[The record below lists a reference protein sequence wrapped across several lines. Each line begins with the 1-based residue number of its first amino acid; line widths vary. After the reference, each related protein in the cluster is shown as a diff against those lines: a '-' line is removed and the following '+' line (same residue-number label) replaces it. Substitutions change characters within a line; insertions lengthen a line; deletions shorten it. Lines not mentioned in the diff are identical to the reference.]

1 MIEILLQAERAMTM
15 GMLDQAERMY
25 RQAAAADPRNSIAVV
40 GLARVALERGDEPG
54 SWRFARQALEIDPEN
69 VAAQRL
75 AERLEEV
82 WTYRGR
88 SIAEVAAAEVD
99 AEAEVAAEAED
110 AAAAEDAPPIT
121 VGGTDTAE
129 DATADDTRVTAAP
142 AVTAASPDA
151 PGVTVAPP
159 VAVAAGVTVA
169 PPVAVAAGVAAPP
182 PPGPVPPAVGP
193 AAAHP
198 ATPGVLDRLLRRNRP

>member
-1 MIEILLQAERAMTM
+1 MIEILLQAERALTM

-82 WTYRGR
+82 WTYRGQ
-88 SIAEVAAAEVD
+88 SIAEAAAAEVD
-99 AEAEVAAEAED
+99 ATAEVVAEAEVAAEAED
-110 AAAAEDAPPIT
+110 APPIT
-121 VGGTDTAE
+121 AGGTA
-129 DATADDTRVTAAP
+129 AAGLSAAAPPVTAATP
-142 AVTAASPDA
+142 VTAA
-151 PGVTVAPP
+151 APP
-159 VAVAAGVTVA
+159 ESGLNT
-169 PPVAVAAGVAAPP
+169 AAPP
-182 PPGPVPPAVGP
+182 PARPAIDPGPAT
-193 AAAHP
+193 P